1 MDIGTILRKLRTS
14 KHLSIYRVSQDTGIS
29 PNHIKALENGERNP
43 SLDTLA
49 RLCVPLGISLPE
61 LINDD
66 AEVSYLTERERAL
79 VEQFRTLPD
88 TKADLLL
95 TIAKALNE

>member
-14 KHLSIYRVSQDTGIS
+14 KHLSIYRISQDTGIS

-66 AEVSYLTERERAL
+66 AEVSYLNERERTL

-95 TIAKALNE
+95 TIAKTLNE

>member
-1 MDIGTILRKLRTS
+1 MDIGTKLRKLRTS

-43 SLDTLA
+43 SLDTLT
-49 RLCVPLGISLPE
+49 RLCIPLGISLPE

-66 AEVSYLTERERAL
+66 AEVSFLTVRERAL
-79 VEQFRTLPD
+79 VEHFRTLPD
-88 TKADLLL
+88 AKADLLL
-95 TIAKALNE
+95 TIAKTLNE

>member
-1 MDIGTILRKLRTS
+1 MDIGTKLRKLRTS
-14 KHLSIYRVSQDTGIS
+14 KHMSIYRVSQDTGIS

-49 RLCVPLGISLPE
+49 RLCVPLGIALPE

-79 VEQFRTLPD
+79 IEHFRTLPN
-88 TKADLLL
+88 TKANLLL
-95 TIAKALNE
+95 TIAKTLNE

>member
-1 MDIGTILRKLRTS
+1 MDIGAKLRELRKA
-14 KHLSIYRVSQDTGIS
+14 KQLSIYRVSHDTGIS

-49 RLCVPLGISLPE
+49 RICVPLGISLPE

-66 AEVSYLTERERAL
+66 AETTYLTEKEREL
-79 VEQFRTLPD
+79 VEYYRTLPD
-88 TKADLLL
+88 EKADLLI
-95 TIAKALNE
+95 TIAKTLNA